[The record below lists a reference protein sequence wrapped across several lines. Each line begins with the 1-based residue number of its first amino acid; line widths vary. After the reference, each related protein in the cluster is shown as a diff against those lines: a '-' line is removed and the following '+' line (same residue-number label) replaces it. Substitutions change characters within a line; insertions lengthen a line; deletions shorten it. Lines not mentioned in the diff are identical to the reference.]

1 VLASKQLLIQS
12 CLALHSQQQQV
23 QQVQPVAELEPML
36 RLLGQELELEQE
48 LVQQLLAQRLLQH
61 HH

>member
-1 VLASKQLLIQS
+1 VLALKQLLIQS
-12 CLALHSQQQQV
+12 CLALHSLWKQV
-23 QQVQPVAELEPML
+23 QLAVELEPVL

-48 LVQQLLAQRLLQH
+48 LAQQLLAQRLLQH